1 MSHII
6 LLHISGEEP
15 IAGEVEEL
23 PKPSDT
29 VITVINPRR
38 RDGKDLH
45 YIDSRATKVIWPLDR
60 ISFIEVLSGE
70 EAEQIVSF
78 VRE

>member
-6 LLHISGEEP
+6 LLHIAGEEP

-23 PKPSDT
+23 PKSSDT
-29 VITVINPRR
+29 NITVINPRR
-38 RDGKDLH
+38 RDGKDIH
-45 YIDSRATKVIWPLDR
+45 YIDSRAIKVIWPLER
-60 ISFIEVLSGE
+60 ISFLEILSGE

>member
-23 PKPSDT
+23 PKSTDT
-29 VITVINPRR
+29 VITIINPRR

-45 YIDSRATKVIWPLDR
+45 YIDSRAIKVVWPLER
-60 ISFIEVLSGE
+60 ISFIEILSGE
-70 EAEQIVSF
+70 EAEQIISF

>member
-1 MSHII
+1 MSNII

-23 PKPSDT
+23 PKATDT

-38 RDGKDLH
+38 RDGKDIH
-45 YIDSRATKVIWPLDR
+45 YIDSRAIKVIWPLDR

-70 EAEQIVSF
+70 EAEEIVSF

>member
-1 MSHII
+1 MAHTI
-6 LLHISGEEP
+6 LIHLSGEEP

-23 PKPSDT
+23 PKPTDT
-29 VITVINPRR
+29 VITVTNPRR

-45 YIDSRATKVIWPLDR
+45 YVDSRAVKVIWPFEK

-70 EAEQIVSF
+70 ESEQIISF

>member
-1 MSHII
+1 MAHTI
-6 LLHISGEEP
+6 LIHLSGEEP
-15 IAGEVEEL
+15 IAGEVDEL
-23 PKPSDT
+23 PKPTDT
-29 VITVINPRR
+29 VITVTNPRR

-45 YIDSRATKVIWPLDR
+45 YVDSRAVKVIWPFEK

-70 EAEQIVSF
+70 ESEQIISF

>member
-1 MSHII
+1 MAHTI
-6 LLHISGEEP
+6 LIHLSGEEP

-23 PKPSDT
+23 PKPTDT
-29 VITVINPRR
+29 VITVTNPRR

-45 YIDSRATKVIWPLDR
+45 YVDSRAVKVIWPFEK

-70 EAEQIVSF
+70 ESEQVISF

>member
-23 PKPSDT
+23 PQANDT
-29 VITVINPRR
+29 IITVINPRR
-38 RDGKDLH
+38 RDGKDIH
-45 YIDSRATKVIWPLDR
+45 YIDSRAIKVVWPLDR
-60 ISFIEVLSGE
+60 ISFIEILSGE

>member
-1 MSHII
+1 MSHLIM
-6 LLHISGEEP
+6 LHISGEEP
-15 IAGEVEEL
+15 ITGEVDEL
-23 PKPSDT
+23 PKATDT

-38 RDGKDLH
+38 RDGKDIH
-45 YIDSRATKVIWPLDR
+45 YLDSRAVKVIWPLEK

>member
-1 MSHII
+1 MAHII
-6 LLHISGEEP
+6 LIHLSGEEP
-15 IAGEVEEL
+15 IAGEVDDL
-23 PKPSDT
+23 PKPTDT
-29 VITVINPRR
+29 VITVSNPRR

-45 YIDSRATKVIWPLDR
+45 YIDSRAVKVIWPLEK

-70 EAEQIVSF
+70 ESEQIISF

>member
-23 PKPSDT
+23 PKSDDT
-29 VITVINPRR
+29 NITVINPRR
-38 RDGKDLH
+38 RDGKDIH
-45 YIDSRATKVIWPLDR
+45 YIDSRAIKVIWPLER
-60 ISFIEVLSGE
+60 ISFLEILSGE

>member
-6 LLHISGEEP
+6 LLHVSGEEP

-23 PKPSDT
+23 PKATDT
-29 VITVINPRR
+29 VIMVINPRR
-38 RDGKDLH
+38 RDGKDIH
-45 YIDSRATKVIWPLDR
+45 YIDSRAIKVIWPLER
-60 ISFIEVLSGE
+60 VNFIEVLSGE
-70 EAEQIVSF
+70 EADQIVSF